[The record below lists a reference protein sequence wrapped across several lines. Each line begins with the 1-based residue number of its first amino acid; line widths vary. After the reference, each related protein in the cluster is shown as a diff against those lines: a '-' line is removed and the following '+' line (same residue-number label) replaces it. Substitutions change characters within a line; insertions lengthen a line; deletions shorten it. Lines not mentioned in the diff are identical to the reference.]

1 MSTKKAV
8 KKVNKQSR
16 ALTLLSFG
24 FVIVALPVFV
34 LLSFYAYSLVFL
46 GTDGVTIAKG
56 ITILVLMVGSLGL
69 VLLNRR

>member
-1 MSTKKAV
+1 MSTKKGV
-8 KKVNKQSR
+8 KKVQKPNR
-16 ALTLLSFG
+16 VLTIVTFG
-24 FVIVALPVFV
+24 FVIAALPIFI

-56 ITILVLMVGSLGL
+56 VTILVLMIGSLGF